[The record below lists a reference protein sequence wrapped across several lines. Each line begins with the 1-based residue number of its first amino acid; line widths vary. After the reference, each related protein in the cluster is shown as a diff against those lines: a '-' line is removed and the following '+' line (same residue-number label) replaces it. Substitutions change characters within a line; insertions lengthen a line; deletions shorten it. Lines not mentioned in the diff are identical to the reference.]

1 MYHQETAN
9 GSSQDGSE
17 MLSRRES
24 IQSFTGSHSNGQ
36 QHHHQ
41 PVSDGSALSN
51 DSSTAQSKPSQ
62 GNVSSP
68 GTPGSASTRSVEDLE
83 LQVINAKME
92 TQMLENQLNAV
103 IKRNRRK
110 LYA

>member
-1 MYHQETAN
+1 MNGQGGRSTNEEVNGGSAT
-9 GSSQDGSE
+9 GSSTPTQTS
-17 MLSRRES
+17 L
-24 IQSFTGSHSNGQ
+24 
-36 QHHHQ
+36 
-41 PVSDGSALSN
+41 
-51 DSSTAQSKPSQ
+51 STAH
-62 GNVSSP
+62 
-68 GTPGSASTRSVEDLE
+68 SVEDLE

>member
-1 MYHQETAN
+1 MSHDNNASNINNVSGSNSGAN
-9 GSSQDGSE
+9 
-17 MLSRRES
+17 
-24 IQSFTGSHSNGQ
+24 
-36 QHHHQ
+36 
-41 PVSDGSALSN
+41 
-51 DSSTAQSKPSQ
+51 TAQSTPRLNNTSGPSPTY
-62 GNVSSP
+62 V
-68 GTPGSASTRSVEDLE
+68 TTARSVEDLE

>member
-1 MYHQETAN
+1 MGGDAQMS
-9 GSSQDGSE
+9 SSQN
-17 MLSRRES
+17 
-24 IQSFTGSHSNGQ
+24 TGN
-36 QHHHQ
+36 
-41 PVSDGSALSN
+41 L
-51 DSSTAQSKPSQ
+51 
-62 GNVSSP
+62 SSP
-68 GTPGSASTRSVEDLE
+68 GSDGASTPMNSGGPATARSVEDLE

>member
-1 MYHQETAN
+1 
-9 GSSQDGSE
+9 
-17 MLSRRES
+17 
-24 IQSFTGSHSNGQ
+24 
-36 QHHHQ
+36 
-41 PVSDGSALSN
+41 
-51 DSSTAQSKPSQ
+51 
-62 GNVSSP
+62 
-68 GTPGSASTRSVEDLE
+68 VEDLE